1 MRMRYLLASLSLLL
15 CGAALPLGAQTGTV
29 QVSLTIVEPTQA
41 TVEPAVRVSRAED
54 GQVQVETHVNLRGA
68 AAWSLSHS
76 AVRPASIASTPAAA
90 DSDEAAC
97 GAWKGTAAAQ
107 ADGPRF
113 GRRLTARA
121 TCALDAGRT
130 GQAPLVVVLAAN

>member
-1 MRMRYLLASLSLLL
+1 MRMRYLLASILVLL

-41 TVEPAVRVSRAED
+41 TVEPAVSVRRAAD
-54 GQVQVETHVNLRGA
+54 GQLEVETHVQLRGA
-68 AAWSLSHS
+68 VAWSLSHK
-76 AVRPASIASTPAAA
+76 AVRPATLGAAPVPAA
-90 DSDEAAC
+90 DEAAC
-97 GAWKGTAAAQ
+97 GSWSGSAAAQ

-121 TCALDAGRT
+121 TCAVQAGST

>member
-1 MRMRYLLASLSLLL
+1 MRMRYLLASLLLL
-15 CGAALPLGAQTGTV
+15 CGTATPLRAQTGAV

-41 TVEPAVRVSRAED
+41 TVEPAVSVSRARD

-68 AAWSLSHS
+68 VAWSLARS
-76 AVRPASIASTPAAA
+76 AVRPATLAPAPADAA
-90 DSDEAAC
+90 DDGAC
-97 GAWKGTAAAQ
+97 GAWSGSAAAQ
-107 ADGPRF
+107 AGGPRF

-121 TCALDAGRT
+121 TCAVQAGST

>member
-1 MRMRYLLASLSLLL
+1 MRMRHLLASLPILL
-15 CGAALPLGAQTGTV
+15 CGAAIPLGAQTGTV

-41 TVEPAVRVSRAED
+41 TVEPAVSVSRAAD

-68 AAWSLSHS
+68 VAWSLAQR
-76 AVRPASIASTPAAA
+76 AVRPASIESTPADAN
-90 DSDEAAC
+90 EAAC
-97 GAWKGTAAAQ
+97 GAWRGSAAAQ

-121 TCALDAGRT
+121 TCAVDAGGT